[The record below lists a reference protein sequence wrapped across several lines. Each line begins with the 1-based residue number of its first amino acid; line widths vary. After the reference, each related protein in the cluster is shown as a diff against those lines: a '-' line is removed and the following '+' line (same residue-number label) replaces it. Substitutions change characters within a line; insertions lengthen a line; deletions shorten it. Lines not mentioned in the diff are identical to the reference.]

1 MWALQVLGKEVDAYK
16 CHFAPGPCFWEHLLD
31 GLNFKYQF
39 YKIERMCCWEEKHKV
54 EGEWGKDE
62 VSNSFLLLPILCT
75 SFLCDIFSFVAS
87 VFKCEISWYYIQLE
101 RNSYCPLVVV
111 RSKCFKWKV
120 KSLGKSLLSSVSAAI
135 KKVLEQ
141 KRQCWASVFPYSLKL
156 HNTHCCYAF
165 YFQLYAPLYFF
176 SFAEPSS
183 RTLIWPQKVTRT
195 KQFLHLTY
203 TSKDINNSMSLGLCA
218 FLSNYT
224 Y

>member
-1 MWALQVLGKEVDAYK
+1 M
-16 CHFAPGPCFWEHLLD
+16 LLRR
-31 GLNFKYQF
+31 KA
-39 YKIERMCCWEEKHKV
+39 HSTKV
-54 EGEWGKDE
+54 QGEWGKDE

-75 SFLCDIFSFVAS
+75 SFLCDIFSFVAPS
-87 VFKCEISWYYIQLE
+87 Y
-101 RNSYCPLVVV
+101 SYCPLVVV
-111 RSKCFKWKV
+111 QSKCFKWKM
-120 KSLGKSLLSSVSAAI
+120 KSLCKSLLSSVSAAI

-195 KQFLHLTY
+195 KQFLRLTY